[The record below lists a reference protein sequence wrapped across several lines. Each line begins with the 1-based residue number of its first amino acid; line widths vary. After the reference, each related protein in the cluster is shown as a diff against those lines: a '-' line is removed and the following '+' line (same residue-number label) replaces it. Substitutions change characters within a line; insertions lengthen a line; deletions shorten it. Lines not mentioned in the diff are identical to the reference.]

1 MMRRYT
7 SGERIR
13 ELTLKHQYVPP
24 MSILCI
30 SDIQWEIPDTDTLET
45 LKTEISGEDP
55 SLVLF
60 AGDVI
65 NDGMNSE
72 EHTSEFIEL
81 LEYLEEL
88 EIPSFTIEGNHDEYS
103 NYEAVV
109 ERTEELEYAR
119 EISGEV
125 AEFDGL
131 QVLGIPYSY
140 THYLRE
146 ARQLGDEFSGSYDI
160 VLAHAETSR
169 RIWLLNID
177 TRFIVT
183 GHVSEQLCE
192 IQDLVFVSMGSF
204 PSDRVVFSS
213 GLNEILYRRHSDS
226 FFASQ
231 DVYEAE
237 VRVEDGELAWVRD
250 ENEED
255 RVGLRKLSDSDYPE
269 RFEKLISAKKR
280 VQEVDEEEERKIIES
295 LLDSGIPKT
304 HIREYIN
311 RYDFL

>member
-1 MMRRYT
+1 
-7 SGERIR
+7 
-13 ELTLKHQYVPP
+13 

-45 LKTEISGEDP
+45 LKTEISDEEP

-65 NDGMNSE
+65 NDGWNSE
-72 EHTSEFIEL
+72 EHTTEFIEL
-81 LEYLEEL
+81 LEYLEKL
-88 EIPSFTIEGNHDEYS
+88 EITSFTIEGNHDEYS

-109 ERTEELEYAR
+109 ERTEDLEYAR

-169 RIWLLNID
+169 RIWLLNLD

-183 GHVSEQLCE
+183 GHVSEQLCK
-192 IQDLVFVSMGSF
+192 IQDHVFVSMSTY
-204 PSDRVVFSS
+204 PSDRVVFSP
-213 GLNEILYRRHSDS
+213 GLEEVLYRRHIDS

-231 DVYEAE
+231 EWYEAE
-237 VRVEDGELAWVRD
+237 VRVDDDGELVWLRD
-250 ENEED
+250 ECEPEK
-255 RVGLRKLSDSDYPE
+255 VTMRKLSESGYPE

-280 VQEVDEEEERKIIES
+280 VRDVDEEEERRIIES
-295 LLDSGIPKT
+295 LLDDGVPKT